1 MLSQLSIKNYALIER
16 LSVRFENQLSII
28 TGETGAGKSILL
40 GALSLVLGKRADLSA
55 LKNKDEK
62 CIVEAHFLI
71 KKEKFETLFEE
82 NNLDFE
88 TETIIRREILP
99 SGKSRAFINDTPTT
113 LQVINILSEKLIDIH
128 SQHETLLL
136 ANTEF
141 QFQLI
146 DALAKND
153 AKIASYQRGLK
164 LLRSLQS
171 DLEKLRTEQQKNKEQ
186 FEYNN
191 HLFNELK
198 QANLQANEQEEI
210 EQILQKLN
218 NVEDI
223 KIQLS
228 EIQSITQNE
237 EIGVQTQLNTCENHL
252 SKIAKYASEYN
263 ELYERIHS
271 VKIELD
277 DIISEVENSN
287 ENLEFNP
294 SELEKYNSRL
304 QLIFDLQKKH
314 NVGSISELLNI
325 KNHLESEL
333 NFVANSSE
341 IISKKETEVTEVT
354 TKIDEL
360 AYKIH
365 QSRLK
370 AIPVF
375 VKKLEFLLHL
385 LNMSNTRLQIK
396 IIHNKV
402 YSSNGKDSLDFLIS
416 ADKGKNFKELKKTA
430 SGGELSRIMLATKS
444 ILSEYL
450 ELPTIIFD
458 EIDTGVSGEIAQKM
472 ADIMQQMANNMQVI
486 AITHLPQI
494 AVKGKQHYKV
504 YKTELGNK
512 ISTQLKQLSEKE
524 RITEIAEMLGGKNI
538 TDTALQ
544 HAKQLLNST

>member
-71 KKEKFETLFEE
+71 KKEKIETLFEE

-113 LQVINILSEKLIDIH
+113 LQVINVLSEKLIDIH

-186 FEYNN
+186 FEYNH
-191 HLFNELK
+191 HLFTELK
-198 QANLQANEQEEI
+198 QANLQKDEQEEI

-314 NVGSISELLNI
+314 NVGSISDLLNI

-396 IIHNKV
+396 ITHNKV

-504 YKTELGNK
+504 YKTESDNK

>member
-186 FEYNN
+186 FEYNH
-191 HLFNELK
+191 HLFTELK
-198 QANLQANEQEEI
+198 QANLQKDEQEEI

-314 NVGSISELLNI
+314 NVGSISDLLNI

-396 IIHNKV
+396 ITHNKV

-504 YKTELGNK
+504 YKTESDNK